1 MRLEETNTKLQQL
14 AETYA
19 QRVRELQKAELA
31 YNLRYWHLFVNSGMG
46 TVGAKEAAANLT
58 CQEEGLLE
66 PLQILRADMK
76 ALQYERECYVAIAS
90 NLRVLQVR
98 REALDEVMD

>member
-1 MRLEETNTKLQQL
+1 MRLEEVSTKLQEL
-14 AETYA
+14 AETYT
-19 QRVRELQKAELA
+19 QKVRELQKAELA
-31 YNLRYWHLFVNSGMG
+31 YNLRYWSLFVNSGMG

-76 ALQYERECYVAIAS
+76 VLQYERECYLAIAS
-90 NLRVLQVR
+90 NLRVIQVR
-98 REALDEVMD
+98 QEGGGYHD